1 MTQPSNM
8 FSVGILIAQ
17 RQLSPAGR
25 QRQLPIGDRI
35 MKCQIVYNARFFP
48 GTVSHLMTS
57 EALTSEAPKVQ
68 ETSTPLYVRIA
79 ENIRE
84 EILNGVLEPGQH
96 LQEQHLAE
104 RYGVSRVPVRDAL
117 RRLEAERLIH
127 VEANRGAFVSRVTA
141 EEAAE
146 LLRVRLILEE
156 LLCHDAAKNRTEAQ
170 LQELREI
177 VVLGTSSV
185 RGASPSQLVALN
197 TRFHR
202 LLGEASHNPTAAG
215 LVEQLRKRSELE
227 YAGRLPK
234 RAESSWK
241 EHQAVFDAVEAGD
254 PEEAAR
260 CIREHLTHAAAA
272 WDMDITK

>member
-1 MTQPSNM
+1 
-8 FSVGILIAQ
+8 
-17 RQLSPAGR
+17 
-25 QRQLPIGDRI
+25 
-35 MKCQIVYNARFFP
+35 
-48 GTVSHLMTS
+48 MTS
-57 EALTSEAPKVQ
+57 ARLEVQ
-68 ETSTPLYVRIA
+68 ETPAATPLYVRIA

-84 EILNGVLEPGQH
+84 EILNGVLEPGQR

-117 RRLEAERLIH
+117 RRLEAERLIQ

-141 EEAAE
+141 EEASE
-146 LLRVRLILEE
+146 LLRVRLVLEE

-170 LQELREI
+170 LEELREI
-177 VVLGTSSV
+177 VALGTSSV

-215 LVEQLRKRSELE
+215 LVEQLRVRSELE
-227 YAGRLPK
+227 YSGRLPK

-241 EHQAVFDAVEAGD
+241 EHRAVFDAVEAGD
-254 PEEAAR
+254 PEEASR
-260 CIREHLTHAAAA
+260 CIREHLMHAAAA
-272 WDMDITK
+272 WDMDIAK